1 MAGKILDG
9 KALSKQIES
18 ELVGRVE
25 KIKEKSGGKTPIL
38 ATILVGDDPAS
49 AILKSL
55 QLSISAQP
63 TRPFR
68 VVGDP

>member
-68 VVGDP
+68 VVWDP